1 REDLKIYQHERQKV
15 RKAKL
20 SSRNWY
26 QKHKDDDDFKE
37 KRKDYY
43 TNRRL
48 ELRKLLGK
56 TTNIYKG
63 KKTETKKTNGD
74 KDKKV
79 ETKKTNGDKDKKVET
94 KKTNGDKDKKVET
107 KKTNGDKEKK

>member
-1 REDLKIYQHERQKV
+1 MSDEAREDLKIYQHERRRI

-26 QKHKDDDDFKE
+26 QKHKDDDDFKQ

-43 TNRRL
+43 TNRRS

-63 KKTETKKTNGD
+63 KKTETKKSNGD
-74 KDKKV
+74 KQKTETKKSNGNKEKKS
-79 ETKKTNGDKDKKVET
+79 ETKKTNGDKQKTET
-94 KKTNGDKDKKVET
+94 KKTTG
-107 KKTNGDKEKK
+107 